1 MLTVSDGFCAC
12 LVLQHSILKAKLSR
26 ANSASPPKGKKKKKK
41 KIRAKL
47 GLSCCEFPRYEKAPV
62 GSCYGIAGVHAL
74 SAFVLGF
81 YHD

>member
-1 MLTVSDGFCAC
+1 MPHPAALYTKGEVIKGKLC
-12 LVLQHSILKAKLSR
+12 LSS
-26 ANSASPPKGKKKKKK
+26 KGKKKKKK